1 MLASYIP
8 SKNTLLRTSGTLL
21 IGAVGGGLFTWLQ
34 LPAGL
39 VSGSLI
45 AVAAA
50 SLFGAPVLVP
60 RQLARCISV
69 LVGIS
74 LGAVVTPET
83 LHGLGQYP
91 VSIAVLLLSTTV
103 MMFVTASY
111 LQIVHGWDRQSA
123 VFGASPGALAQVMI
137 LAADYGADLRAIAI
151 VQVMRVVVLTL
162 GIPAG
167 LALFG
172 LTVHGMYLPRSG
184 SIASVGEFTILVLV
198 SVTTAVLLT
207 KSRLPGGPMFGAMI
221 GSAVLHGSGYIHAL
235 LPPWVAICAVIGI
248 GSTTGSRFAG
258 TDPRALLRLLGAA
271 LGSLA
276 VAVSVAGIFVVL
288 LCTFTSIN
296 VANAVVAF
304 APGAQDTMMV
314 LALALHLD
322 PIFVGA
328 HHVSRFMLV
337 SVLMPVWSGRIR
349 NARPK
354 VEKTRSA
361 ARPTIED

>member
-1 MLASYIP
+1 MTASFIP
-8 SKNTLLRTSGTLL
+8 SKITLLRTSGTLL
-21 IGAVGGGLFTWLQ
+21 IGAIGGGLFTWLQ

-45 AVAAA
+45 AVATAA
-50 SLFGAPVLVP
+50 LLGAPVLVP
-60 RQLARCISV
+60 RQLARAISV

-83 LHGLGQYP
+83 LQGLGQYP
-91 VSIAVLLLSTTV
+91 LSIAVLLVSTAV
-103 MMFVTASY
+103 MMAATAFY
-111 LQIVHGWDRQSA
+111 LQAVHGWDKQSA

-151 VQVMRVVVLTL
+151 VQVMRVVVLTI

-172 LTVHGMYLPRSG
+172 LTVHGVYLPRSG
-184 SIASVGEFTILVLV
+184 SIASIGEFTILVLV
-198 SVTTAVLLT
+198 SITTAVLLT

-248 GSTTGSRFAG
+248 GSVTGARFAG

-276 VAVSVAGIFVVL
+276 VAVSVATCFVVL
-288 LCTFTSIN
+288 LCTFTSIS

-328 HHVSRFMLV
+328 HHVSRFILV
-337 SVLMPVWSGRIR
+337 SVMMPLWSRR
-349 NARPK
+349 VRHAPPPAKAERP
-354 VEKTRSA
+354 A